1 MYTYPTLQCAALS
14 QIGLTLVVH
23 SSGTL
28 FQISMYKT
36 GIFLYLIIGVMRT
49 ERLGMG
55 VVLRG
60 VVGFQLLLED
70 ECENIYIC
78 AEVKARV
85 HLVLN
90 SVEVMPHLCERI
102 LRLEYRQK
110 LEELRYSNLRL
121 GCGTNEK
128 NSVWVVGKEGC
139 SYPRS
144 SRLVILSFGAFRG

>member
-1 MYTYPTLQCAALS
+1 MRIYPA
-14 QIGLTLVVH
+14 
-23 SSGTL
+23 
-28 FQISMYKT
+28 
-36 GIFLYLIIGVMRT
+36 

-70 ECENIYIC
+70 ECEKIYIFC

-90 SVEVMPHLCERI
+90 SVEVMPHACERT

-110 LEELRYSNLRL
+110 LEELRYSHLKL
-121 GCGTNEK
+121 GCG
-128 NSVWVVGKEGC
+128 
-139 SYPRS
+139 
-144 SRLVILSFGAFRG
+144 